1 MSIRARI
8 ALWWSIILLLSLTI
22 MGVVVYRELDEARHY
37 IENGLKNPDSLMEE
51 TMEFVFTYGIST
63 AILLLAF
70 GLWFLYRSLTP
81 VTRLTDAAEHLSLNN
96 KQERLPI
103 SGTGDELDRLTQ
115 VFNTM
120 TERLQSSYSQMREFT
135 LHASHELKTPLTII
149 RGELE
154 TTLREGSWPCEKR
167 ELFVSLLDEVQRLTK
182 IVDSLAMLSKADAG
196 QIPLKMESLHL
207 NELTDDILAD
217 AQVLAHPQE
226 IEVQMSHCEPL
237 VILGDR
243 HRLRQLLLNLTDN
256 AIKYNQP
263 KGKILFSLTQDG
275 DNALL
280 SIKNTGPGLEVEK
293 IPHVFER
300 FYRGDP
306 AHNSKIEG
314 CGLGLSICQ
323 WIVQIH
329 KGTIRFDSHP
339 HDWTTVRVTFPLVK
353 PQPGSTPSLAIA
365 NSQKP

>member
-8 ALWWSIILLLSLTI
+8 ALWWSIILFFSLMI
-22 MGVVVYRELDEARHY
+22 MGGVVYREINEARHY
-37 IENGLKNPDSLMEE
+37 IENGQKSPDSLMEE
-51 TMEFVFTYGIST
+51 TMEFVFTYGIPT
-63 AILLLAF
+63 AILLLAA

-154 TTLREGSWPCEKR
+154 TTLQEESWSREKR

-196 QIPLKMESLHL
+196 QIPLKMEPLHL
-207 NELTDDILAD
+207 NELVDDTLAD
-217 AQVLAHPQE
+217 AQVLAHPQG
-226 IEVQMSHCEPL
+226 IEVQMSKCEPL

-243 HRLRQLLLNLTDN
+243 HRLRQLLLNLADN
-256 AIKYNQP
+256 AIKYNQSG
-263 KGKILFSLTQDG
+263 GKVLFFLTQDG
-275 DNALL
+275 EDVLL
-280 SIKNTGPGLEVEK
+280 SIKNTGPGLESEK
-293 IPHVFER
+293 ISHVFER

-306 AHNSKIEG
+306 AHNSRIEG

-323 WIVQIH
+323 WIVQTH
-329 KGTIRFDSHP
+329 GGKIRFDSRP
-339 HDWTTVRVTFPLVK
+339 NDWTTVQVTFPLVK
-353 PQPGSTPSLAIA
+353 PQPKSTASLPVA
-365 NSQKP
+365 NSPKT